1 MRTRVYAADRIRLEQ
16 LAAKLGVSRSELAR
30 QALSRFISG
39 EFVPEGSD
47 EPVDNATY
55 VVPHEQEM
63 AVRELVQTL
72 GVALDRTV
80 REALRSFLDLMERKE
95 ALQSRQEALT
105 TRQEALVAK
114 QEEQP
119 ARRTKDVGLKPC
131 TTEDNGS
138 RH

>member
-1 MRTRVYAADRIRLEQ
+1 MRTRVYAANRIRLEQ
-16 LAAKLGVSRSELAR
+16 LVVKLGVSRSELAR
-30 QALSRFISG
+30 QALNRFITG
-39 EFVPEGSD
+39 EFVPEEKD
-47 EPVDNATY
+47 EQVNATY

-119 ARRTKDVGLKPC
+119 ARRTKDAGLKPC